1 MDRGSLLFLLSDH
14 SIHCADL
21 YLSPF
26 PSIMLLYH
34 KISRDFD
41 QSGGNDRLHLCHSEA
56 IALILRVSKF
66 LSGASTAHLGE
77 MRPSS
82 RKRVSLRLPLFMKEK
97 NMLSRLSDRFYTWAK
112 GWLILSVIGAFVLLV
127 NLPLA
132 DPALLSMSLDGRFG
146 YTPEQAFS
154 AVASYGD
161 KGRVQMIWIH
171 LGDFILITLYTSMFC
186 LSISW
191 LFQRGFELDSRMR
204 RLNIVPLLGGFFD
217 AMENIWIIT
226 MILVYPAQPT
236 TVAWL
241 STISTMSKYIM
252 GILIVLLLLIG
263 LVKAAMNRFK
273 VQEAVTMD

>member
-1 MDRGSLLFLLSDH
+1 
-14 SIHCADL
+14 
-21 YLSPF
+21 
-26 PSIMLLYH
+26 
-34 KISRDFD
+34 
-41 QSGGNDRLHLCHSEA
+41 
-56 IALILRVSKF
+56 
-66 LSGASTAHLGE
+66 
-77 MRPSS
+77 
-82 RKRVSLRLPLFMKEK
+82 
-97 NMLSRLSDRFYTWAK
+97 MLSRLSDRFYTWAK

-132 DPALLSMSLDGRFG
+132 DPTLISMSLDGRFG
-146 YTPEQAFS
+146 YTPEHAFS

-191 LFQRGFELDSRMR
+191 LFQRGFKLDSRMR
-204 RLNIVPLLGGFFD
+204 RLNLVPLLGGFFD